1 MKGLSDGAIAGA
13 AGGLVFGASMAA
25 YGMLPTVASIVR
37 TDSAVVGFAVHMLF
51 AVIIGG
57 GFGMIVAAR
66 REIVVWG
73 LLYGAFW
80 WFLGPLTLLPLF
92 LGHPVTWDLP
102 SAQGLVP
109 SLIGHLCYGLTV
121 AVTIKLL
128 RGEVPDS
135 RPPTAVLIRGG
146 VAGGIAGL
154 LSLLPNGFLI
164 GVAAGVLYPVVF
176 REREST
182 GAALVRGTVY
192 GVLWWVFFTLTAEP
206 LLMDLKL
213 GWIRP
218 PVDQLPGYVLLG
230 ALTAVCYT
238 GLGSLSR
245 VLFVDDVRMFP
256 VESPGSRGVRALGYG
271 VVAGLAGGAVFTAVM
286 VVVGVLPTVALMVGS
301 HNPIVG
307 LVVHLVIS
315 QIIGVTY
322 AVLFRRQ
329 SYDLISGM
337 GWGMCYGFFWWVLGN
352 LTLLPVL
359 TDRPV
364 DWSPAALVAGFPSLA
379 GHLAYGAAL
388 GIVYHLLEARANPWW
403 QTRNAAEQARV
414 DIRLKHT
421 LGSAPALWTLTVLI
435 AVVIPVLVPQ

>member
-1 MKGLSDGAIAGA
+1 MKGLSDGAIAGV
-13 AGGLVFGASMAA
+13 AGGLVFGGSMAL
-25 YGMLPTVASIVR
+25 YGTLPTVASIVR
-37 TDSAVVGFAVHMLF
+37 TGSAAVGFTMHMLF
-51 AVIIGG
+51 AVIIGAA
-57 GFGMIVAAR
+57 FGVIVAAR
-66 REIVVWG
+66 REVVVWG

-92 LGHPVTWDLP
+92 RGHPVTWDLP

-109 SLIGHLCYGLTV
+109 SLIGHLCYGLTI
-121 AVTIKLL
+121 AVTIKIL
-128 RGEVPDS
+128 RADIPDS
-135 RPPTAVLIRGG
+135 RPPTAVLVRGG
-146 VAGGIAGL
+146 IAGGIAGL
-154 LSLLPNGFLI
+154 LSLLPDGFLI
-164 GVAAGVLYPVVF
+164 GAAAGVLYPVVF
-176 REREST
+176 RERENT
-182 GAALVRGTVY
+182 GPALVRGSVY
-192 GVLWWVFFTLTAEP
+192 GVLWWVFFSLTAEP

-213 GWIRP
+213 DWAQP
-218 PVDQLPGYVLLG
+218 PVDQLPGYILLG

-238 GLGSLSR
+238 WLGSLSR

-301 HNPIVG
+301 QNPVVG
-307 LVVHLVIS
+307 LVVHLIIS
-315 QIIGVTY
+315 QIIGISY

-337 GWGMCYGFFWWVLGN
+337 GWGMSYGFFWWVLGN

-359 TDRPV
+359 TGRPV
-364 DWSPAALVAGFPSLA
+364 DWSPAALAAGFPSLA

-388 GIVYHLLEARANPWW
+388 GVVYHVLEARTNPWW
-403 QTRNAAEQARV
+403 QTRNAAEQTRV
-414 DIRLKHT
+414 DTRRRHT

-435 AVVIPVLVPQ
+435 AVVIPALIPR